1 MKIVANMRRFL
12 VENLEIV
19 MIIVYVNV
27 IIGTMVLF
35 NRFIL

>member
-27 IIGTMVLF
+27 IIATMVLF
-35 NRFIL
+35 NKFIL